1 MNLIELNLVIYFLS
15 RSALL
20 DFEETQYEDGED
32 YDADGEYGPL
42 MSSMDSLRR
51 DSDLLFQR

>member
-1 MNLIELNLVIYFLS
+1 MEFFNNLVIYFLS

-42 MSSMDSLRR
+42 MSSTDSLRR